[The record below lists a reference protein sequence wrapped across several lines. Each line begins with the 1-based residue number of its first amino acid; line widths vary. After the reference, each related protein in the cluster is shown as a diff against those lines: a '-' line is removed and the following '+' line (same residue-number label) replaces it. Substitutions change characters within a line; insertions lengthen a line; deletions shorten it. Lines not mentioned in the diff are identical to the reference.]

1 MFKAIENW
9 ASQSEDRARL
19 LIILV
24 WLLFGVAV
32 VVSIAIM
39 AAIILPGP
47 FWSGSQS

>member
-39 AAIILPGP
+39 AVIVLPGQ